1 MKVVRYEQVLSGG
14 IVNSTCGTGVQSVLI
29 RVETVYKAY
38 DGESGAVW

>member
-1 MKVVRYEQVLSGG
+1 MNRSCQPGRIE
-14 IVNSTCGTGVQSVLI
+14 NTTCGTGVQVLI